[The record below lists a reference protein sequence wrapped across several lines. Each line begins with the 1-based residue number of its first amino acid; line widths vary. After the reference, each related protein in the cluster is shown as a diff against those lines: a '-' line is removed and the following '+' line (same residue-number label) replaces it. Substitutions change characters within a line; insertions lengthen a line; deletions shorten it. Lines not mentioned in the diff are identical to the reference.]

1 MIVVV
6 DLMEEVVVLV
16 GMMMERMME
25 VIRVMVM
32 NVCLYEKFKWKKI
45 KIHCVSKKLLRKGI
59 GGKDEK

>member
-32 NVCLYEKFKWKKI
+32 NVCLYEKFKWKKM
-45 KIHCVSKKLLRKGI
+45 KTQVQAKSCC
-59 GGKDEK
+59 GGE